1 MKKLMFSAVALFVC
15 VIMLSSY
22 LSHPKSPA
30 QKLDVPAIVSGEVVN
45 VSNNETVLNSEK
57 ILESRFLNM
66 LNHSSVYGDDLYYIE
81 EIVSKSIISLLD
93 FRSKENPSFIAEHYV
108 ADYIYN
114 MYGIENIDFSAL
126 YNEFPKL
133 EGYVYIVPQG
143 VSGYEHIAQS
153 VSKNEDG
160 TYSVTTLAKLIS
172 HDGDSHFVEC
182 NTLFVANPKSIF
194 GYNIVSSD
202 FITDTGS
209 A

>member
-1 MKKLMFSAVALFVC
+1 MKKIMFSAVALFVSI
-15 VIMLSSY
+15 VMLSSY
-22 LSHPKSPA
+22 LSQPKASTQKIEMPA
-30 QKLDVPAIVSGEVVN
+30 TTVSEVVN
-45 VSNNETVLNSEK
+45 VSNNKTAIDSDK

-81 EIVSKSIISLLD
+81 EIVSKSIISLLE
-93 FRSKENPSFIAEHYV
+93 FRDSENPSFIAEHYV

-114 MYGIENIDFSAL
+114 MYGIENIDFSTL

-133 EGYVYIVPQG
+133 DGYVYILPQG

-153 VSKNEDG
+153 VDKNEDG
-160 TYSVTTLAKLIS
+160 TYTVTTLAKFLS
-172 HDGDSHFVEC
+172 HDGESRYEQC
-182 NTLFVANPKSIF
+182 KTLFVANPKSAF

-202 FITDTGS
+202 FLCDVVS